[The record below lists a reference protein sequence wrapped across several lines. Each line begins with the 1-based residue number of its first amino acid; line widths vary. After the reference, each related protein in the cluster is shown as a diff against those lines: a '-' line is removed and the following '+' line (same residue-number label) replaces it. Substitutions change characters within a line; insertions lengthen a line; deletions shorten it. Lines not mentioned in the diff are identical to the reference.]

1 MSDQQPNN
9 SNNKALPNK
18 NAASKPTNTPWFIL
32 MAVLII
38 AALVFAQYRIEIL
51 LRNQSA
57 LEQQLQ
63 SVTQQSQQQA
73 IESGKQLTQYEQS
86 QKALTEMQG
95 QLAFMQ
101 HTLNQI
107 PGARLD
113 DWKLAETEYLLRLAN
128 QRVYLQ
134 NELKGAHGLF
144 DAANQVLASL
154 DDPALLVI
162 REQIAKEML
171 LLGQHSQLD
180 RQGIYSELQALKALI
195 HDSIQP
201 PNEFTA
207 NADVTPTS
215 TGATSEQTMGL
226 WQQLLS
232 LVSIRHRDEAF
243 SAPLSDNQYQ
253 LLEHNL
259 NLMLEQAQWALL
271 KADNSTYQS
280 SLISAQEWISKNIR
294 HSNANV
300 VLEKITALS
309 KINVEQTAPQ
319 VSESLRLL
327 RQLLQERTYAPSA
340 IKTEEENDSDKNN
353 APKNIKPK
361 KTETEPAPLKDAPQ
375 LNTNKQEKA

>member
-1 MSDQQPNN
+1 MSDQQPTNN
-9 SNNKALPNK
+9 NALPNK
-18 NAASKPTNTPWFIL
+18 AAKTGRTNTPWL
-32 MAVLII
+32 LLVAVLII

-73 IESGKQLTQYEQS
+73 MQNGKQQSQYEQS
-86 QKALTEMQG
+86 QIALGEMQA

-134 NELKGAHGLF
+134 NEFKGAHGLF

-154 DDPALLVI
+154 DDPSLLVV

-180 RQGIYSELQALKALI
+180 RQGLYSDIQAIKSLI

-201 PNEFTA
+201 PREFHETK
-207 NADVTPTS
+207 PS
-215 TGATSEQTMGL
+215 LPPKTSEADTVSISI
-226 WQQLLS
+226 WQQVLS

-243 SAPLSDNQYQ
+243 NAPLSDSQYQ

-259 NLMLEQAQWALL
+259 SLMLEQAQWALL
-271 KADNSTYQS
+271 KADNTTFKT
-280 SLISAQEWISKNIR
+280 SLDSAQAWISENIR
-294 HSNANV
+294 HNNAKV
-300 VLEKITALS
+300 LLEKIQTLS
-309 KINVEQTAPQ
+309 DINIEQTTPQ
-319 VSESLRLL
+319 VGQSLRLL
-327 RQLLQERTYAPSA
+327 RQIMQDRTYAPSKPEQTQE
-340 IKTEEENDSDKNN
+340 KTDSKM
-353 APKNIKPK
+353 PQKS
-361 KTETEPAPLKDAPQ
+361 PAPLKDAPA
-375 LNTNKQEKA
+375 LNKKQEQA

>member
-18 NAASKPTNTPWFIL
+18 NVNKPSNTPWFIL
-32 MAVLII
+32 VAVLII

-73 IESGKQLTQYEQS
+73 IESGKQLSQYEQS
-86 QKALTEMQG
+86 QKALTEMQD

-154 DDPALLVI
+154 DDPALLVV

-201 PNEFTA
+201 PNEFNATA
-207 NADVTPTS
+207 DAAPTNTATTP
-215 TGATSEQTMGL
+215 EQDMGL

-232 LVSIRHRDEAF
+232 LVSIRHREEAF
-243 SAPLSDNQYQ
+243 NAPLSASQYQ

-271 KADNSTYQS
+271 KADNTTYQN

-300 VLEKITALS
+300 VLKNITALS
-309 KINVEQTAPQ
+309 KINVTQTAPQ

-327 RQLLQERTYAPSA
+327 RQLLQDRTYAPSS
-340 IKTEEENDSDKNN
+340 IQSKDKTNADDS
-353 APKNIKPK
+353 AKPN
-361 KTETEPAPLKDAPQ
+361 KTETKPAPLKDAPQ
-375 LNTNKQEKA
+375 LDTNKEEQA

>member
-9 SNNKALPNK
+9 SNKALPNK
-18 NAASKPTNTPWFIL
+18 DTKSNRSRTPWFL
-32 MAVLII
+32 LVAVLII

-73 IESGKQLTQYEQS
+73 MQNGKQQSLYEQS
-86 QKALTEMQG
+86 QKSLTEMQG

-134 NELKGAHGLF
+134 NEFKGAHGLF

-154 DDPALLVI
+154 DDPALLVV

-180 RQGIYSELQALKALI
+180 RQGIYSQLQALKALV

-201 PNEFTA
+201 PAEFTPVEPVNTA
-207 NADVTPTS
+207 SD
-215 TGATSEQTMGL
+215 ATTEQTTTVRSGL

-232 LVSIRHRDEAF
+232 LVSIRHRDDAF
-243 SAPLSDNQYQ
+243 NAPLSASQYQ
-253 LLEHNL
+253 LLEHNV

-280 SLISAQEWISKNIR
+280 SLNNAQQWINNNIR
-294 HSNANV
+294 HNNAK
-300 VLEKITALS
+300 VLQDNIHTLS
-309 KINVEQTAPQ
+309 SINVEQTAPQ
-319 VSESLRLL
+319 VSGSLRLL
-327 RQLLQERTYAPSA
+327 RQILQDRTYAPSS
-340 IKTEEENDSDKNN
+340 IK
-353 APKNIKPK
+353 APAAQKAEPK
-361 KTETEPAPLKDAPQ
+361 KTTPKAIENKPTPAPLKDAPE
-375 LNTNKQEKA
+375 LNTKKGEQA

>member
-9 SNNKALPNK
+9 SDNKALPNK
-18 NAASKPTNTPWFIL
+18 AVKTSRGNTPWFL
-32 MAVLII
+32 LVAVLII
-38 AALVFAQYRIEIL
+38 AALIFAQYRIEIL

-73 IESGKQLTQYEQS
+73 MQNGKQQSQYEQS
-86 QKALTEMQG
+86 QKALSEMQA

-134 NELKGAHGLF
+134 NEFKGAHGLF

-154 DDPALLVI
+154 DDPSLLVV

-180 RQGIYSELQALKALI
+180 RQGLYSDIQAIKNLI

-201 PNEFTA
+201 PSEFNQPEQVPATTQTQPNEHS
-207 NADVTPTS
+207 TS
-215 TGATSEQTMGL
+215 I
-226 WQQLLS
+226 WQQILS
-232 LVSIRHRDEAF
+232 LVSIRHRDDAF
-243 SAPLSDNQYQ
+243 NAPLTDRQYQ
-253 LLEHNL
+253 ILEHNL
-259 NLMLEQAQWALL
+259 SLMLEQAQWALL
-271 KADNSTYQS
+271 KADNVTFKS
-280 SLISAQEWISKNIR
+280 SLDSAQDWILKNVR
-294 HSNANV
+294 HNNAKV
-300 VLEKITALS
+300 LLEKIQSLS
-309 KINVEQTAPQ
+309 AINIEQTTPQ

-327 RQLLQERTYAPSA
+327 RQILQDRTYAPSKVDA
-340 IKTEEENDSDKNN
+340 IKQKAEQAQPNKTDSEKT
-353 APKNIKPK
+353 PKSD
-361 KTETEPAPLKDAPQ
+361 APLKDAPALDSKIEEQ
-375 LNTNKQEKA
+375 A

>member
-9 SNNKALPNK
+9 SNKALPNK
-18 NAASKPTNTPWFIL
+18 DTKSNRSRTPWFL
-32 MAVLII
+32 LVAVLII

-73 IESGKQLTQYEQS
+73 MQNGKQQSLYEQS
-86 QKALTEMQG
+86 QKSLTEMQG

-134 NELKGAHGLF
+134 NEFKGAHGLF
-144 DAANQVLASL
+144 DAANQVLANL
-154 DDPALLVI
+154 DDPALLVV

-180 RQGIYSELQALKALI
+180 RQGIYSQLQALKALV

-201 PNEFTA
+201 PAEFTPAESA
-207 NADVTPTS
+207 NTASDTTNEQPTAS
-215 TGATSEQTMGL
+215 AGL

-232 LVSIRHRDEAF
+232 LVSIRHRDDAF
-243 SAPLSDNQYQ
+243 SAPLSASQYQ
-253 LLEHNL
+253 LLEHNV

-280 SLISAQEWISKNIR
+280 SLSNAHQWISSNIR
-294 HSNANV
+294 HNNAK
-300 VLEKITALS
+300 VLQDSIHALS
-309 KINVEQTAPQ
+309 NINVEQTAPQ
-319 VSESLRLL
+319 VSGSLRLL
-327 RQLLQERTYAPSA
+327 RQILQDRTYAPSS
-340 IKTEEENDSDKNN
+340 IKDSANMPATKK
-353 APKNIKPK
+353 AEPK
-361 KTETEPAPLKDAPQ
+361 KIENKPTPAPLKETPELTTKKGEQA
-375 LNTNKQEKA
+375 

>member
-18 NAASKPTNTPWFIL
+18 NNTSKATNTPWFVL
-32 MAVLII
+32 VAVLII

-73 IESGKQLTQYEQS
+73 IENGKQLSQYEQS

-134 NELKGAHGLF
+134 NEFKGAHGLF

-154 DDPALLVI
+154 DDPALLVV

-201 PNEFTA
+201 PNEFTDA
-207 NADVTPTS
+207 TASNT
-215 TGATSEQTMGL
+215 TGATEPDMGL

-232 LVSIRHRDEAF
+232 LVSIRHREEAF
-243 SAPLSDNQYQ
+243 NAPLSASQYQ

-271 KADNSTYQS
+271 KADNTTYQN

-300 VLEKITALS
+300 VLKNITALS
-309 KINVEQTAPQ
+309 KIDVTQTAPQ

-327 RQLLQERTYAPSA
+327 RQLLQDRTYAPSS
-340 IKTEEENDSDKNN
+340 IQSKDKTNADDS
-353 APKNIKPK
+353 AKPN
-361 KTETEPAPLKDAPQ
+361 KTETKPAPLKDAPQ
-375 LNTNKQEKA
+375 LDTNKEEKA

>member
-9 SNNKALPNK
+9 SDNKALPNK
-18 NAASKPTNTPWFIL
+18 AVKTSRGNTPWFL
-32 MAVLII
+32 LVAVLII
-38 AALVFAQYRIEIL
+38 AALIFAQYRIEIL

-73 IESGKQLTQYEQS
+73 MQNGKQQSQYEQS
-86 QKALTEMQG
+86 QKALSEMQA

-134 NELKGAHGLF
+134 NEFKGAHGLF

-154 DDPALLVI
+154 DDPSLLVV

-180 RQGIYSELQALKALI
+180 RQGLYSDIQAIKNLI

-201 PNEFTA
+201 PSEFTDTTA
-207 NADVTPTS
+207 SNT
-215 TGATSEQTMGL
+215 TGATEPDMGL

-232 LVSIRHRDEAF
+232 LVSIRHREEAF
-243 SAPLSDNQYQ
+243 NAPLTDRQYQ
-253 LLEHNL
+253 ILEHNL
-259 NLMLEQAQWALL
+259 SLMLEQAQWALL
-271 KADNSTYQS
+271 KADNVTFKS
-280 SLISAQEWISKNIR
+280 SLNSAQDWIIKNVR
-294 HSNANV
+294 HNNAKV
-300 VLEKITALS
+300 LLEKIQSLS
-309 KINVEQTAPQ
+309 AINIEQTTPQ

-327 RQLLQERTYAPSA
+327 RQILQDRTYAPSKVDA
-340 IKTEEENDSDKNN
+340 IKQKAEQAQPNKTDSEKT
-353 APKNIKPK
+353 PKPD
-361 KTETEPAPLKDAPQ
+361 TPLKDAPALDSKIEEQ
-375 LNTNKQEKA
+375 A

>member
-1 MSDQQPNN
+1 VSDQQPNN

-18 NAASKPTNTPWFIL
+18 NPASKATNTPWFIL

-73 IESGKQLTQYEQS
+73 IESGKQLAQYEQS

-207 NADVTPTS
+207 PADVTPTS
-215 TGATSEQTMGL
+215 ADDTSEQTMGL

-327 RQLLQERTYAPSA
+327 RQLLQDRTYAPSA
-340 IKTEEENDSDKNN
+340 IKTEEENDTEKNA
-353 APKNIKPK
+353 APKKS
-361 KTETEPAPLKDAPQ
+361 ETKPAPLKDAPQ

>member
-18 NAASKPTNTPWFIL
+18 NATNKASHTPWFIL
-32 MAVLII
+32 VAVLII

-73 IESGKQLTQYEQS
+73 IESGKQLSQYEQS

-134 NELKGAHGLF
+134 NEFKGAHGLF

-154 DDPALLVI
+154 DDPALLVV

-207 NADVTPTS
+207 TEDATTTS
-215 TGATSEQTMGL
+215 TDATSEQAMGL

-243 SAPLSDNQYQ
+243 SAPLSASQYQ

-271 KADNSTYQS
+271 KADNSTYQN

-309 KINVEQTAPQ
+309 KINVEQTAPK

-327 RQLLQERTYAPSA
+327 RQLLQERTYAPSS
-340 IKTEEENDSDKNN
+340 IKTDEENTEEKKAEPN
-353 APKNIKPK
+353 
-361 KTETEPAPLKDAPQ
+361 KTETKPAPLKDAPQ